1 MFNIREYGKYK
12 LRTKLH
18 VCKAADSKGACA
30 LPGEPYNTGTV
41 VENGEFLKS
50 LQRELLHNPEISLL
64 TGKEISILAIS
75 VPPGHC
81 CIIHKYPGHGNNPHL
96 L

>member
-1 MFNIREYGKYK
+1 MFNIREYEKYK

-18 VCKAADSKGACA
+18 VRKAADSKGACA

-50 LQRELLHNPEISLL
+50 L
-64 TGKEISILAIS
+64 
-75 VPPGHC
+75 
-81 CIIHKYPGHGNNPHL
+81 
-96 L
+96 